1 MAVNINEVKQRVELI
16 CAKDQKTIYL
26 NADRFNKY
34 APLAQDMIITNQR
47 KVFEAGSISS
57 DALSPLKKKVQ
68 FNVDPSTGQLTKPSD
83 YMYYVT
89 MSKTVFNKD
98 KRGHSE
104 ASVNAIDFISD
115 NELGERLGNKFKPA
129 TDRFPITVEYE
140 DYLQLYPQTVGVV
153 ELVYLREPLA
163 PFWNR
168 TIVSNEE
175 VYAATGGSLTN
186 PNAGVTAGDSTD
198 FELPYQFKDE
208 LIWTIAELLG
218 VTVRQPD
225 LIQASQAIKTQE

>member
-1 MAVNINEVKQRVELI
+1 MAVNTNEVKQRVELI

-26 NADRFNKY
+26 NADKFNKY

-47 KVFEAGSISS
+47 KKFEGGLISS
-57 DALSPLKKKVQ
+57 DALSVLKKKTQ
-68 FNVDPSTGQLTKPSD
+68 FTVDPTTGQLTKPDD

-89 MSKTVFNKD
+89 MSKLVFNKD

-104 ASVNAIDFISD
+104 SSVNAIDFVSD
-115 NELGERLGNKFKPA
+115 NQLGERLGNKFKPA
-129 TDRFPITVEYE
+129 TDRFPIVVEYE
-140 DYLQLYPQTVGVV
+140 EYLQLYPQTVGTVD
-153 ELVYLREPLA
+153 LVYLREPLV

-186 PNAGVTAGDSTD
+186 PNTGVTAGNSTD

-208 LIWTIAELLG
+208 LVWQIAELLG

-225 LIQASQAIKTQE
+225 LVQASQAIKTQE